1 MTKTSFKRIATVA
14 FYLLGMVLAGVL
26 LISWN
31 ASEIPPAAEPLSEAV
46 ESLSAR
52 QEAIPLPIN
61 DREPQ
66 NFAQPTINADLQ
78 Q

>member
-14 FYLLGMVLAGVL
+14 FYLLGMLLAGVL

-66 NFAQPTINADLQ
+66 NFAQPTINADSQ

>member
-31 ASEIPPAAEPLSEAV
+31 ASEIPPAAVPLSEAV

-52 QEAIPLPIN
+52 EDAVPLPIN
-61 DREPQ
+61 DREPH
-66 NFAQPTINADLQ
+66 NIAQPTIKADSQ
-78 Q
+78 E